1 MGLRRGQ
8 PGLAPRALGRL
19 NVALRDQNQA
29 DLGSGQGGRGVVLP
43 DEDALTVREAAL
55 RHRREEV
62 PELDDAIRVD
72 HELARVAA
80 LGVEDEDLLQVG
92 LLAEL
97 WRGGHRQASQLTALT
112 KGGRTPPRLFPRP

>member
-8 PGLAPRALGRL
+8 HGLAPRDLGGL
-19 NVALRDQNQA
+19 NVALRDQNEA
-29 DLGSGQGGRGVVLP
+29 DLVSGQGGRGVVLP

-55 RHRREEV
+55 RHRRKEV
-62 PELDDAIRVD
+62 PELNDTIWVD

-97 WRGGHRQASQLTALT
+97 WQGGHRQASQATALT
-112 KGGRTPPRLFPRP
+112 RWVRPPRI